1 MSAYKILL
9 IFGTR
14 PEAIKMA
21 PLYHELKK
29 TPDEFSVFTCVTAQH
44 RQMLDQVL
52 NHFEIIPDVDL
63 NLMKS
68 GQDLTELTS
77 SILLSLKD
85 VFSAINP
92 DLVLVHGD
100 TTTSLSAAMAA
111 FYAGI
116 KVGHVEA
123 GLRTHNILSP
133 YPEEFNRV
141 VTSKIAH
148 IHFAPTETAQANL
161 IKEGVTTDIVFVTGN
176 TVIDAL
182 LWTSD
187 QLDIQQDR
195 RLRVLKELSKEL
207 NFEIDKTKYILI
219 TGHRR
224 ENYGDGFVNITNA
237 IHELAKTFAN
247 IKFVYPVHLN
257 PKARVSAYEQLQR
270 IDNVFLINPLD
281 YESFIYLLRN
291 CFLVLTDSGGIQEEA
306 PSFGKP
312 VLLMR
317 ESTERPEAVNAG
329 TVSIIGSNQ
338 ARIVQAVSHLINNN
352 ELYKKMSLSINP
364 YGDGTASK
372 KISNILKIYLNK
384 K

>member
-1 MSAYKILL
+1 MKPKKILL

-29 TPDEFSVFTCVTAQH
+29 ETNELQVFACVTAQH
-44 RQMLDQVL
+44 REMLDQVL
-52 NHFEIIPDVDL
+52 NHFKITPDIDL

-68 GQDLTELTS
+68 GQDLSSLTS
-77 SILLSLKD
+77 SILLKLKG
-85 VFSAINP
+85 VFDEIKP
-92 DLVLVHGD
+92 DLILVHGD
-100 TTTSLSAAMAA
+100 TTTSMSAALAA

-133 YPEEFNRV
+133 FPEEFNRV
-141 VTSKIAH
+141 VTSKIAS
-148 IHFAPTETAQANL
+148 IHFSPTEIAKKNL
-161 IKEGVTTDIVFVTGN
+161 VKEGIAKDVVYVTGN

-182 LWTSD
+182 KWTSE
-187 QLDIQQDR
+187 QLEFEVER
-195 RLRVLKELSKEL
+195 KLRVVKELSKAVS
-207 NFEIDKTKYILI
+207 FEIEKTKFILI

-224 ENYGDGFVNITNA
+224 ENYGDGFINITNA
-237 IHELAKTFAN
+237 IYELAEKYKK
-247 IKFVYPVHLN
+247 IMFVYPVHLN
-257 PKARVSAYEQLQR
+257 PKARISAFEKLQN
-270 IDNVFLINPLD
+270 IENIYLINPLE
-281 YESFIYLLRN
+281 YESFIYLLKN

-317 ESTERPEAVNAG
+317 ESTERPEAVEAG

-338 ARIVQAVSHLINNN
+338 ERIVNAVSELINNN
-352 ELYKKMSLSINP
+352 ELYDKMSLSINP
-364 YGDGTASK
+364 YGDGKASR
-372 KISNILKIYLNK
+372 NIAKLIEEYLK
-384 K
+384 

>member
-1 MSAYKILL
+1 MSAFKILL

-21 PLYHELKK
+21 PLYHELKQ
-29 TPDEFSVFTCVTAQH
+29 TPNEFKVFTCVTAQH
-44 RQMLDQVL
+44 REMLDQVL
-52 NHFEIIPDVDL
+52 NHFAIIPDVDL

-68 GQDLTELTS
+68 GQDLSELTS
-77 SILLSLKD
+77 SILLSLKE
-85 VFSAINP
+85 VFATIKP
-92 DLVLVHGD
+92 DLVMVHGD

-111 FYAGI
+111 FYVGI
-116 KVGHVEA
+116 KVAHVEA
-123 GLRTHNILSP
+123 GLRTHNINSP
-133 YPEEFNRV
+133 FPEEFNRV
-141 VTSKIAH
+141 VTSKIAD
-148 IHFAPTETAQANL
+148 IHFAPTETAKANL
-161 IKEGVTTDIVFVTGN
+161 ISEGVVSERVFVTGN

-182 LWTSD
+182 LWTSE
-187 QLDIQQDR
+187 QLEVHEER
-195 RLRVLKELSKEL
+195 KLRVLKALSKEL
-207 NFEIDKTKYILI
+207 NFEIEKNKFIMI

-224 ENYGDGFVNITNA
+224 ENYGEGFVNITNA
-237 IHELAKTFAN
+237 IHELATTFTN
-247 IKFVYPVHLN
+247 MMFVYPVHLN
-257 PKARVSAYEQLQR
+257 PKARVSAYERLQKV
-270 IDNVFLINPLD
+270 DNVFLTKPLE
-281 YESFIYLLRN
+281 YESFIYLLKN

-317 ESTERPEAVNAG
+317 DSTERPEAVIAG

-338 ARIVQAVSHLINNN
+338 DMIIQAVSNLINNS

-364 YGDGTASK
+364 YGDGTASR

>member
-1 MSAYKILL
+1 MSAFKILL

-21 PLYHELKK
+21 PLYHELKQ
-29 TPDEFSVFTCVTAQH
+29 TPNEFKVFTCVTAQH
-44 RQMLDQVL
+44 REMLDQVL
-52 NHFEIIPDVDL
+52 NHFAIIPDVDL

-68 GQDLTELTS
+68 GQDLSELTS
-77 SILLSLKD
+77 SILLSLKE
-85 VFSAINP
+85 VFATIKP
-92 DLVLVHGD
+92 DLVMVHGD

-111 FYAGI
+111 FYVGI
-116 KVGHVEA
+116 KVAHVEA
-123 GLRTHNILSP
+123 GLRTHNINSP
-133 YPEEFNRV
+133 FPEEFNRV
-141 VTSKIAH
+141 VTSKIAD
-148 IHFAPTETAQANL
+148 IHFAPTETAKANL
-161 IKEGVTTDIVFVTGN
+161 ISEGVVSERVFVTGN

-182 LWTSD
+182 LWTSE
-187 QLDIQQDR
+187 QLDVHEER
-195 RLRVLKELSKEL
+195 KLRVLKALSKEL
-207 NFEIDKTKYILI
+207 NFEIEKNKFIMI

-224 ENYGDGFVNITNA
+224 ENYGEGFVNITNA
-237 IHELAKTFAN
+237 IHELATTFTN
-247 IKFVYPVHLN
+247 MMFVYPVHLN
-257 PKARVSAYEQLQR
+257 PKARVSAYERLQKV
-270 IDNVFLINPLD
+270 DNVFLTKPLE
-281 YESFIYLLRN
+281 YESFIYLLKN

-317 ESTERPEAVNAG
+317 DSTERPEAVIAG

-338 ARIVQAVSHLINNN
+338 DRIVQAVSNLINNS

-364 YGDGTASK
+364 YGDGTASR

>member
-1 MSAYKILL
+1 MSAFKILL

-21 PLYHELKK
+21 PLYHELKQ
-29 TPDEFSVFTCVTAQH
+29 TPNEFKVFTCVTAQH
-44 RQMLDQVL
+44 REMLDQVL
-52 NHFEIIPDVDL
+52 NHFAIIPDVDL

-68 GQDLTELTS
+68 GQDLSELTS
-77 SILLSLKD
+77 SILLSLKE
-85 VFSAINP
+85 VFATIKP
-92 DLVLVHGD
+92 DLVMVHGD

-111 FYAGI
+111 FYVGI
-116 KVGHVEA
+116 KVAHVEA
-123 GLRTHNILSP
+123 GLRTHNINSP
-133 YPEEFNRV
+133 FPEEFNRV
-141 VTSKIAH
+141 VTSKIAD
-148 IHFAPTETAQANL
+148 IHFAPTETAKANL
-161 IKEGVTTDIVFVTGN
+161 ISEGVVSERVFVTGN

-182 LWTSD
+182 LWTSE
-187 QLDIQQDR
+187 QLDVHEER
-195 RLRVLKELSKEL
+195 KLRVLKALSKEL
-207 NFEIDKTKYILI
+207 NFEIEKNKFIMI

-224 ENYGDGFVNITNA
+224 ENYGEGFVNITNA
-237 IHELAKTFAN
+237 IHELATTFTN
-247 IKFVYPVHLN
+247 MMFVYPVHLN
-257 PKARVSAYEQLQR
+257 PKARVSAYERLQKV
-270 IDNVFLINPLD
+270 DNVFLTKPLE
-281 YESFIYLLRN
+281 YESFIYLLKN

-317 ESTERPEAVNAG
+317 DSTERPEAVIAG

-338 ARIVQAVSHLINNN
+338 DMIIQAVSNLINNS

-364 YGDGTASK
+364 YGDGTASR